1 MKMKKAWCI
10 ALAAA
15 MTFMFVMPAFAADTK
30 IDTVKLTFS
39 YDTAPASGD
48 SIGSIHVS
56 GDTSSYYVESAE
68 YTNADDQDTWT
79 VGDIPEVKVEL
90 YAKDGYRFSYTSK
103 SHFKLSGCNAEFKK
117 AKIYDSG
124 DYIEVTA
131 QLKRIGGK
139 LEGTSN
145 LEWNDGIAEWDSIDG
160 AKSYDVKLLRDEK
173 TVTTVNTTGTTFNFN
188 GYFNKEGDYTFRV
201 RAIASYNDK
210 AGEWSDDSSSY
221 YVDEDEAGVYNG
233 TGSWVQDNVGWW
245 YSYSSGGY
253 PSNGWKQ
260 INGAWYYFNTSG

>member
-15 MTFMFVMPAFAADTK
+15 MTFMSVMPAFAADTK

-117 AKIYDSG
+117 AG
-124 DYIEVTA
+124 RTA
-131 QLKRIGGK
+131 TTAEPTKTAPVVAIRFVIMEPQMAMV
-139 LEGTSN
+139 ETTS
-145 LEWNDGIAEWDSIDG
+145 A
-160 AKSYDVKLLRDEK
+160 
-173 TVTTVNTTGTTFNFN
+173 
-188 GYFNKEGDYTFRV
+188 
-201 RAIASYNDK
+201 
-210 AGEWSDDSSSY
+210 
-221 YVDEDEAGVYNG
+221 
-233 TGSWVQDNVGWW
+233 
-245 YSYSSGGY
+245 
-253 PSNGWKQ
+253 
-260 INGAWYYFNTSG
+260 